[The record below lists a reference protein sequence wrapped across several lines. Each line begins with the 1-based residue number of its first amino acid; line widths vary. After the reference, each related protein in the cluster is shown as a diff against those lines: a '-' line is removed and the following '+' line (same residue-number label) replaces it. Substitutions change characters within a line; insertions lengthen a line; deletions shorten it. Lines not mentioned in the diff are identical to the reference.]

1 MTDVKAGVVDVCV
14 LRRSGKSWKVL
25 LLCRA
30 ASARTAGSWE
40 IVHGRIE
47 RGEKPAAAAR
57 RELREETG
65 FAAETLYSIAVNP
78 FYLLKADTVQTAIVF
93 AAEVRGS
100 RVTLGDEHDAAKW
113 VSVEAAA
120 KALTWPRDVEAVRT
134 AVRLLSNR
142 SVIESTLR
150 A

>member
-1 MTDVKAGVVDVCV
+1 VTAVRAGVVDVCV

-25 LLCRA
+25 TLRRA
-30 ASARTAGSWE
+30 PSARTAGSWE

-65 FAAETLYSIAVNP
+65 FTSDSLYSIAVNP
-78 FYLLKADTVQTAIVF
+78 FYLLKTDTVQTAIVF
-93 AAEVRGS
+93 AAEVHGVH
-100 RVTLGDEHDAAKW
+100 VTLGEEHDAAKW
-113 VSVEAAA
+113 VSVNAAA
-120 KALTWPRDVEAVRT
+120 KALTWPRDAEAVRT
-134 AVRLLSNR
+134 AIHLLSNR
-142 SVIESTLR
+142 AVIESTLR

>member
-1 MTDVKAGVVDVCV
+1 VTEVRAGVVDVVV

-25 LLCRA
+25 MLRRA

-47 RGEKPAAAAR
+47 RDEKPADAAR

-65 FAAETLYSIAVNP
+65 FTADTLYSIAVNP
-78 FYLLKADTVQTAIVF
+78 FYLLKPDTVQLAVAF
-93 AAEVRGS
+93 AAEVKGTQI
-100 RVTLGDEHDAAKW
+100 TLGDEHDAAKW
-113 VSVEAAA
+113 VSITMAG
-120 KALTWPRDVEAVRT
+120 KSLIWPRDAEAVRT
-134 AVRLLSNR
+134 AVHLLSNR

>member
-1 MTDVKAGVVDVCV
+1 MTEVRAGVVDVVV

-25 LLCRA
+25 MLRRA

-47 RGEKPAAAAR
+47 RDEKPADAAR

-65 FAAETLYSIAVNP
+65 FTADTLYSIAVNP
-78 FYLLKADTVQTAIVF
+78 FYLLKPDTVQLAVAF
-93 AAEVRGS
+93 AAEVKGTQI
-100 RVTLGDEHDAAKW
+100 TLGDEHDAAKW
-113 VSVEAAA
+113 VSVQAAA
-120 KALTWPRDVEAVRT
+120 KSLIWPRDMEAVRT
-134 AVRLLSNR
+134 AIHLLSNR